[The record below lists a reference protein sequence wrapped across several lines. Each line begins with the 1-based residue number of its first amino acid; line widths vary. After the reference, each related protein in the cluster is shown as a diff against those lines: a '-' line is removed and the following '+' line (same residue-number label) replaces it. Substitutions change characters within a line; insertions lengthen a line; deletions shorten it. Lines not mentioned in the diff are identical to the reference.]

1 MKTHAFGVDLGG
13 TTTKIGLFTVDGT
26 LVKKVEFPTDTK
38 DQGEAI
44 LPNIARAVDEMMVGR
59 GIAPFEVVGIGMGV
73 PGAVLN
79 DNYVL
84 RCANLNNWGG
94 PVSDELGALT
104 GFTVK
109 LANDANAAALGEY
122 FNGGGKGY
130 NSIVFTTIGTGI
142 GSGIIIDGKL
152 IPGCNGAAGEIGH
165 IKVAEP
171 NEDICGCGKSGCLER
186 YASANGIVR
195 QAIKALSSTSTP
207 SVLREFEELTCKDV
221 IDSARDGDPIALEV
235 FDNTTKLLGKA
246 FATVSCVCDPDIFV
260 IGGGMSKAG
269 NFLLDRIRKHYRE
282 YAFPFAEDT
291 EFALAKLENDAGI
304 YGAVHMILK

>member
-207 SVLREFEELTCKDV
+207 SVLREFEVEQT
-221 IDSARDGDPIALEV
+221 AQ
-235 FDNTTKLLGKA
+235 
-246 FATVSCVCDPDIFV
+246 
-260 IGGGMSKAG
+260 
-269 NFLLDRIRKHYRE
+269 
-282 YAFPFAEDT
+282 
-291 EFALAKLENDAGI
+291 
-304 YGAVHMILK
+304 VHMLILTGYSRRILLEHIVIACSCRFLQKVNCFGVIEVVLLAAPQLVTACAVNLKHNIESERVKRRRVQSFTAA